1 MSFVD
6 DKRISSCL
14 PLLYSGWNRCG
25 HLYLNLEGSVF
36 SRISMKNFLY
46 LSGSIFEV
54 FRFMVVNSKCIFTVT
69 LLLFVFVFHGMLMYL
84 SIYFCPVKLSVFNV
98 LDYSQG
104 SKLVLKACFLFWKLW
119 RNLGRP
125 PDSFSF
131 QSSITHN
138 LDCEF
143 SWNSVLFLVE
153 V

>member
-69 LLLFVFVFHGMLMYL
+69 LLLFVFVFHVDVLIYL
-84 SIYFCPVKLSVFNV
+84 FLSGEIVGIQRSRLLARIEAGFESMFCI
-98 LDYSQG
+98 
-104 SKLVLKACFLFWKLW
+104 LKALKKL
-119 RNLGRP
+119 RSTTR
-125 PDSFSF
+125 FF
-131 QSSITHN
+131 
-138 LDCEF
+138 
-143 SWNSVLFLVE
+143 
-153 V
+153 